1 MMKVLVTG
9 GAGYVGSHTALRL
22 AEEGFEPIIFD
33 NLSSGRRRLC
43 TGLPLVVGDLL
54 EPARLS
60 RLFKKHRPAA
70 VLHFA
75 SLIQVGESYANPHK
89 YYRHNL
95 ITTLNLLEAMVE
107 AGVRK
112 LIFSSSAAVY
122 GVPRE
127 IPIAESHPLKPA
139 NPYGWTKYMI
149 ETMLRDYDRAYG
161 LKSIS
166 LRYFNAAGADPEG
179 RTGECHEPET
189 HLVPN
194 IILSLLEKK
203 PGLTVFGGDFPTEDG
218 TAVRDYIHVSDL
230 AEAHVLGLKHLI
242 SGGQTDAINL
252 GTNKGYSVLEVI
264 RKTEEITGRKVPFEI
279 GPRRMGD
286 VPVLL
291 ASKEKASSL
300 LGWKPELS
308 ALETIIQTAWEWH
321 SRSACR

>member
-1 MMKVLVTG
+1 MKVLVTG

-22 AEEGFEPIIFD
+22 AEAGFEPVIFD

-43 TGLPLVVGDLL
+43 AGLPLVVGDLL
-54 EPARLS
+54 EPAGLG
-60 RLFKKHRPAA
+60 RLFKKQRPAA

-75 SLIQVGESYANPHK
+75 SLIQVGESYTNPSK

-127 IPIAESHPLKPA
+127 IPITESHPLKPA

-166 LRYFNAAGADPEG
+166 LRYFNAAGADPAG

-189 HLVPN
+189 HLLPN
-194 IILSLLEKK
+194 IILSLLGKK

-230 AEAHVLGLKHLI
+230 AEAHVLGLKHLV

-252 GTNKGYSVLEVI
+252 GTNKGYSVLQVI
-264 RKTEEITGRKVPFEI
+264 RKTEQVTGRKVSFEI

-291 ASKEKASSL
+291 ASKEKAASL
-300 LGWKPELS
+300 LGWKPERS

-321 SRSACR
+321 SRAACR